1 MEKDT
6 TTMRLH
12 EYLRGDLKAM
22 EAMLEQLELAVRQL
36 RSQFSMVYAVADD
49 LQVIEEGDVA
59 PGPDE
64 EARS

>member
-12 EYLRGDLKAM
+12 EYLRGDLAAIEGLLERM
-22 EAMLEQLELAVRQL
+22 EFECRQIRAL
-36 RSQFSMVYAVADD
+36 LSTTRLIADD